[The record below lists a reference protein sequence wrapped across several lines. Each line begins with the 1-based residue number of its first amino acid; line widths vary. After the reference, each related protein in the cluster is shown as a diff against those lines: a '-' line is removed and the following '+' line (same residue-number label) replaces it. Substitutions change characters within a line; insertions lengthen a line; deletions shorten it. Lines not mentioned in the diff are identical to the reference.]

1 MSQSASV
8 FRNIPRLLPHF
19 QFPPL
24 RKNEAH
30 VWRHDAYDLRA
41 IAAGAIYT
49 LLTGNSVQEAAVW
62 HDCSPSDGATA
73 AVPFRCNT
81 MIRLTPEYALSAY
94 FTLLD
99 SPIES

>member
-1 MSQSASV
+1 MLQSASV
-8 FRNIPRLLPHF
+8 FRNAPRLLPHF
-19 QFPPL
+19 QFPSL

-49 LLTGNSVQEAAVW
+49 LLTGNPVQEAAVR

-73 AVPFRCNT
+73 AAPFHCNT
-81 MIRLTPEYALSAY
+81 TDDGDPEVVRVTRIFRVAR
-94 FTLLD
+94 
-99 SPIES
+99 

>member
-1 MSQSASV
+1 MPQGW
-8 FRNIPRLLPHF
+8 LPHF

-49 LLTGNSVQEAAVW
+49 LLTGNPVQEAALR
-62 HDCSPSDGATA
+62 HDCSPSDVATA
-73 AVPFRCNT
+73 AASFRCNT
-81 MIRLTPEYALSAY
+81 TDDDDPLDDDPPDPALYPHISRR
-94 FTLLD
+94 
-99 SPIES
+99 

>member
-1 MSQSASV
+1 MLQSASV
-8 FRNIPRLLPHF
+8 FRNAPRLLPHF

-49 LLTGNSVQEAAVW
+49 LLTGNPVQEAAVR
-62 HDCSPSDGATA
+62 HDCSPSGGATA
-73 AVPFRCNT
+73 AAPFS
-81 MIRLTPEYALSAY
+81 L
-94 FTLLD
+94 
-99 SPIES
+99 